1 MKIAEEL
8 LFNVKNMEFASYAS
22 YISES
27 DAVDV
32 NDFPHSELYKRYWL
46 DTSNCVMEYQRKN
59 KSVKRMVNKS
69 NIIDTFARYC
79 TLSTSELRTLI
90 KQELTENL
98 AWYEETFSICLRM
111 KGLSLKVWKKNQ
123 ELRSVAGDELTVFVL
138 SVIFRKHTMIYTK
151 TRPWTTYRVQQP
163 MSVEDLH
170 AQCSI
175 HLMYMG
181 GGIFGLIHPL
191 PYTIPSYHQI
201 NLVITHQ
208 LINVTRTMGY
218 RRTSHE
224 PLDLSISHSREIP
237 TLPQS
242 VEPVEISEA
251 RLARIAKENAAQREA
266 FLHPVVDITGSDPE
280 NSTQKASGQS
290 TNATPAPTTSFQC
303 TSLSDPTDLEYLMDT
318 SPADKLLCKLPDVT
332 KDLQPPSA
340 SGWQDTP
347 ETDILNIPI
356 ATDSEH
362 EDDDNVVTEAWTP
375 AFVPRKRLT
384 DCKIKLRRLDNVDI
398 ALWCHPNR
406 DNFKSTQGA
415 PPNVPPNDTP
425 SDTNGSLSDATGV
438 NSNQPATDNNN
449 NNNAESNANVDA
461 EPSKSDV
468 PSSPAVTNAMDTD
481 NSGRVNEPEIA
492 TNTKNQVETSTRP
505 LHDVTGESAGK
516 NTLSST
522 SGYSSED
529 LPDVTNKL
537 SFTGIQCATTFLSSG
552 DESQYRSKL
561 RPAPL
566 PRRLTT
572 NARTRRNIGAV
583 NYTDDNRSH
592 SRKTDRKKDT
602 STSNRPGLGPSQER
616 QSARYHNQSSPVT
629 TYNVIPIKVQAA
641 YDTDT
646 DIISED
652 ELDDIPNN
660 QKSPTLVTSDNA
672 KTEDDEENIPL
683 SQLMRNFTHQ
693 RGHLLHLQNQ
703 LPPERENLNLKQ

>member
-1 MKIAEEL
+1 
-8 LFNVKNMEFASYAS
+8 MEFASYAS

-79 TLSTSELRTLI
+79 TLSTCELRTLI

-123 ELRSVAGDELTVFVL
+123 ELRCVAGDELTVFVL

-251 RLARIAKENAAQREA
+251 RLARIAQENAAQREA

-280 NSTQKASGQS
+280 NPTQNVTGQS
-290 TNATPAPTTSFQC
+290 TSATPAPTTSFQC
-303 TSLSDPTDLEYLMDT
+303 THLSDPTDLEYLMDT
-318 SPADKLLCKLPDVT
+318 SPADKLFCKLPDVT
-332 KDLQPPSA
+332 KDLQPPSD

-347 ETDILNIPI
+347 EIGILNIPI
-356 ATDSEH
+356 ATESEH
-362 EDDDNVVTEAWTP
+362 EDDDNVVTDAWTP

-406 DNFKSTQGA
+406 DNYKSTQSA

-425 SDTNGSLSDATGV
+425 SDTNDSLSDVTGV
-438 NSNQPATDNNN
+438 NPNQPAKDNNV
-449 NNNAESNANVDA
+449 ESNADPESNK
-461 EPSKSDV
+461 PIV
-468 PSSPAVTNAMDTD
+468 PSTPNVTNDTD
-481 NSGRVNEPEIA
+481 TDISGRVNEPVIA
-492 TNTKNQVETSTRP
+492 KNTENQVEKSTTP
-505 LHDVTGESAGK
+505 LHDVTGESGGK

-566 PRRLTT
+566 PRRLT
-572 NARTRRNIGAV
+572 NNSRTRRKMGAV
-583 NYTDDNRSH
+583 NYTDDSRSH
-592 SRKTDRKKDT
+592 SRKTDRKKDI

-616 QSARYHNQSSPVT
+616 QSARYHNQSSPTT

-646 DIISED
+646 DIIPED
-652 ELDDIPNN
+652 ELDDIPNSQN
-660 QKSPTLVTSDNA
+660 SPPVVTSDNA
-672 KTEDDEENIPL
+672 KTEDD
-683 SQLMRNFTHQ
+683 
-693 RGHLLHLQNQ
+693 
-703 LPPERENLNLKQ
+703 